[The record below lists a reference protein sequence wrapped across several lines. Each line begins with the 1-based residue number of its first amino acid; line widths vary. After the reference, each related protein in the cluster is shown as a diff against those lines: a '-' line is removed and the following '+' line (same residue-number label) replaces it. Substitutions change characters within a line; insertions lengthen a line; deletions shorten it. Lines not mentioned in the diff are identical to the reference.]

1 MIDAIFLASEAIIF
15 LSAALIL
22 IRAVKGPSIFDRI
35 SAIDTIGLAVVG
47 YLLLQT
53 SAHDSWL
60 YIDAAVVLAHFAFIG
75 PVFLGYFLGEGELDD
90 E

>member
-1 MIDAIFLASEAIIF
+1 MIDAIFFASEIIIF
-15 LSAALIL
+15 VSAALML

-60 YIDAAVVLAHFAFIG
+60 YLDAAIVLAHFSFIG

-90 E
+90 